1 MNLSGKF
8 HTCIKLL
15 YNHHCAIN
23 QYIIYSVL
31 GEEKGMKTAQR
42 VGRDSWVND
51 YEALQTRTL
60 GTIVFNTGSHS
71 AESCT
76 MEKDHGEEFLTRK
89 RKKNL

>member
-1 MNLSGKF
+1 MFRFRTYFLNLNMNLSGKF

-42 VGRDSWVND
+42 VGRDS
-51 YEALQTRTL
+51 
-60 GTIVFNTGSHS
+60 
-71 AESCT
+71 
-76 MEKDHGEEFLTRK
+76 
-89 RKKNL
+89 